1 MKNGLLFFSRGM
13 CENLKKI
20 VGRVLSIPVSDS
32 FVERI
37 FSLMGQ
43 CWTDE
48 RNRMRSELVKAELI
62 VKVNFGMSCAEF
74 HDFVTLPAQK
84 PLLKCSMQT
93 AKYRFKWQCRLLL
106 YFCKCWIIVNKL
118 LCTCEVVIV
127 NWVRYWSP
135 CWGGWPC
142 INPSLR
148 PLRTQATPD
157 SWKKRSPG
165 CGMTNYHIGPHRT
178 PLEQSKAP
186 RNLTQQ

>member
-20 VGRVLSIPVSDS
+20 VGRVLSIPVSNA

-48 RNRMRSELVKAELI
+48 RNRMRSELVKAELM

-93 AKYRFKWQCRLLL
+93 AKYRFR
-106 YFCKCWIIVNKL
+106 
-118 LCTCEVVIV
+118 
-127 NWVRYWSP
+127 
-135 CWGGWPC
+135 
-142 INPSLR
+142 
-148 PLRTQATPD
+148 
-157 SWKKRSPG
+157 
-165 CGMTNYHIGPHRT
+165 
-178 PLEQSKAP
+178 
-186 RNLTQQ
+186 